1 MTYNNYRLII
11 NGITI
16 TNDLV
21 QKGSYKATPQKR
33 VVATWLDA
41 NFIEH
46 QDVLP
51 TRKMDIQFSL
61 RQRSLSEQDSLK
73 GIFVVQENIS
83 VTYWDDKT
91 CAYKTGTFRMEEP
104 EFSHI
109 STVGGINYAETPIH
123 LIEY

>member
-16 TNDLV
+16 SNDLV
-21 QKGSYKATPQKR
+21 QKGSYKAIPTKR

-61 RQRSLSEQDSLK
+61 RQRSLTEQDSLK
-73 GIFVVQENIS
+73 SIFAFQENIP
-83 VTYWDDKT
+83 VIYWDDAT
-91 CAYKTGTFRMEEP
+91 CDYKTGIFRMEAP
-104 EFSHI
+104 EFSVI
-109 STVGGINYAETPIH
+109 NTIGGINYAETPIH

>member
-1 MTYNNYRLII
+1 MSYNGYRIAL
-11 NGITI
+11 NGITV

-21 QKGSYKATPQKR
+21 QKGTYKAIPTKR

-61 RQRSLSEQDSLK
+61 RQRSLAEQDSIK
-73 GIFVVQENIS
+73 GIFATQENVS
-83 VTYWDDKT
+83 VVYWDDKT
-91 CAYKTGTFRMEEP
+91 CDYKVGTFRMEAP

>member
-1 MTYNNYRLII
+1 MTYNGYRLII

-16 TNDLV
+16 TNDLI
-21 QKGSYKATPQKR
+21 QKGTYKATPTKR
-33 VVATWLDA
+33 VVDSWTDA
-41 NFIEH
+41 NLVEH

-61 RQRSLSEQDSLK
+61 RERNLNEQDSLK
-73 GIFVVQENIS
+73 NIFSNQENVG

-91 CAYKTGTFRMEEP
+91 CAYKSGTFRMEAPQFE
-104 EFSHI
+104 HLN
-109 STVGGINYAETPIH
+109 TVGGINYAETPIH

>member
-21 QKGSYKATPQKR
+21 QKGSYKATPTKR

-51 TRKMDIQFSL
+51 TRKMDISFSL
-61 RQRSLSEQDSLK
+61 RQRSLAEQDSLK
-73 GIFVVQENIS
+73 GIFEAQEN
-83 VTYWDDKT
+83 VFVVYWDDT
-91 CAYKTGTFRMEEP
+91 SCEYKTGYFRMESP

>member
-1 MTYNNYRLII
+1 MSYNGYRLVI

-33 VVATWLDA
+33 IVATWEDA
-41 NFIEH
+41 NLVEH

-61 RQRSLSEQDSLK
+61 RERSLEEQDSLK
-73 GIFVVQENIS
+73 GIFATQENIS
-83 VTYWDDKT
+83 VTYWNDRT
-91 CAYKTGTFRMEEP
+91 CTYELGTFKMEAP

>member
-1 MTYNNYRLII
+1 MSYNGYRLII

-21 QKGSYKATPQKR
+21 QKGTYKAIPTKR
-33 VVATWLDA
+33 VVATWEDA
-41 NFIEH
+41 NLVEH

-61 RQRSLSEQDSLK
+61 RERNLTEQDSLK
-73 GIFVVQENIS
+73 GIFSTQENIP

-91 CAYKTGTFRMEEP
+91 CAYQSGNFRMEAP

-109 STVGGINYAETPIH
+109 STVGGINYEATPIH

>member
-1 MTYNNYRLII
+1 MSYNNYRLII
-11 NGITI
+11 SGITI

-21 QKGSYKATPQKR
+21 QKGSYKAIPTKR

-51 TRKMDIQFSL
+51 TRKMDITFSL
-61 RQRSLSEQDSLK
+61 RQRNLAEQDLLK
-73 GIFVVQENIS
+73 GIFTLQENIS
-83 VTYWDDKT
+83 VTYWDDVT
-91 CAYKTGTFRMEEP
+91 CDYKTGTFRMEAP
-104 EFSHI
+104 EFSVI
-109 STVGGINYAETPIH
+109 NTIGGINYAETPIH

>member
-16 TNDLV
+16 SNDLV
-21 QKGSYKATPQKR
+21 QKGTYKAIPTKR

-51 TRKMDIQFSL
+51 TRKMDITFSL
-61 RQRSLSEQDSLK
+61 RQRSLAEQDSLK
-73 GIFVVQENIS
+73 GIFAVQENIS
-83 VTYWDDKT
+83 VTYWDDVT
-91 CAYKTGTFRMEEP
+91 CAYKTGTFRMEAL
-104 EFSHI
+104 EFSVLNTI
-109 STVGGINYAETPIH
+109 GGINYAETPIH

>member
-1 MTYNNYRLII
+1 MSYNGYRLVI

-21 QKGSYKATPQKR
+21 QKGSYKAIPTKR
-33 VVATWLDA
+33 IVNSWLDA
-41 NFIEH
+41 NLIEH

-61 RQRSLSEQDSLK
+61 RERSLSEQDSLK
-73 GIFVVQENIS
+73 GIFAIQENVS
-83 VTYWDDKT
+83 VTYWDDKS
-91 CAYKTGTFRMEEP
+91 CSYQTGAFKMEAP

-109 STVGGINYAETPIH
+109 NTVGGINYAETPIH